1 LIGKSQSLVH
11 DDIFLTGVLE
21 EFRTALRNEIEAARR
36 HESSSAVFLI
46 NGRRIAQVGSNY
58 QYVFDVENLL
68 NLPGDAP
75 GDLYVPGRS
84 PLDVIIISVDGMAIT
99 LSAPEDLGPVVPSAR
114 LQSNLAHLMRKLIER
129 IEALANTPNPVGER
143 VRGASPV
150 SGESMRVDLG
160 EELNADQTEAVAS
173 SLGRDTTF
181 IWGPPG
187 TGKTQAIG
195 AIGEQLYRRG
205 RSVLVVSHTNIA
217 VDQAILRIGDKISA
231 DDLADGRVL
240 RVGEP
245 KDLHLKDHHPDL
257 LLDTHV
263 ARRSEELAKR
273 RDALKEELAA
283 ATEEAVQISR
293 KVDILEWLNEAKT
306 DITTMVKDLKE
317 VQELELELEHIR
329 KEHSRLAA
337 LAPKVTAAVRT
348 ARYAQSRLV
357 KIEKIGEVI
366 KDINRRIVAI
376 NNKLEEVGKQLA
388 EAKALYTE
396 TASVGWLTRRW
407 RRLPA
412 PDEQLESV
420 KKIESD
426 MGNLGLELDEAKRGL
441 GEAEKKKS
449 TFTQEV
455 VAFQRKYSATPE
467 EVLRRAA
474 AYHDRLEQLTPEN
487 ERLAEACSRR
497 RLQLEELL
505 RVRLAA
511 LREWELATEPSGSA
525 ESMLSAIKA
534 TYETAVSKVAG
545 LELAVLRQE
554 RNRLNEHIRTLESEI
569 QQIEESLKKIEELVI
584 ADAVVV
590 ATTLTRAY
598 LRDSIQSRRFDTVI
612 LDEASMA
619 PIPALWVAASLAES
633 NAVVVGDPKQLPPI
647 VISQTELAKRWL
659 GRDIFDEVGLT
670 SYTVRKSYLVVLKT
684 QYRMHPEISAIP
696 GTLVYKPRL
705 ADGLIKLDGHFY
717 PLSDGRCDEDLLR
730 WYRDDWGHDCPV
742 LLVNT
747 ASVDAW
753 VTSVSRGTR
762 ASRLNFLSATI
773 CVDLAEQ
780 LLRDNRPDFL
790 PGEPPRILIISPYR
804 PHAQLLEL
812 LLREQSLDEVRA
824 GTAHSFQGSEAD
836 VVILDLVND
845 EPHWRVGMFDPKNDE
860 NTSRLLNVALT
871 RAKRRLII
879 VGDFQYISKLSK
891 KAFLGADLIPFLLDR
906 YVLVDALNIVPAGLA
921 ARAAKAQ
928 TSILGGDVEPNATR
942 LVVTQEHFYPMLRG
956 DLTRTKRRVAIY
968 SAFITPDRLGQLEP
982 PIRAAVER
990 GVRVYVI
997 TKARGDRGKRELSTY
1012 RMLEE
1017 ALGSWGVVVIHKR
1030 RMHEK
1035 LVFIDDEILWMGSL
1049 NPLSF
1054 SNTQEI
1060 MERRK
1065 SREVVDDFIRTLRLN
1080 ELLSEYED
1088 GPPSCPICGSEVVAS
1103 EGADDPFYWRCV
1115 EEDCYSR
1122 SIDQPPLEG
1131 GIITCANCGSKI
1143 EYGEW
1148 GGKPHWRCLENRQHR
1163 QKIARTHVLLP
1174 KMRAIVPKRELRKL
1188 DKFFGITTA
1197 TAPSKASAQRQLFE
1211 LEGRPG
1217 VSP

>member
-1 LIGKSQSLVH
+1 MTEISQSLVH
-11 DDIFLTGVLE
+11 DDVFLTGVLE
-21 EFRTALRNEIEAARR
+21 EFRTALRIEIEAARR
-36 HESSSAVFLI
+36 HESSSAVSLI

-58 QYVFDVENLL
+58 QYVFDVENVL

-75 GDLYVPGRS
+75 GDLYVPGRHR
-84 PLDVIIISVDGMAIT
+84 LDVIIISVDGMAIT
-99 LSAPEDLGPVVPSAR
+99 LSVPEDLGPFVPSAR

-143 VRGASPV
+143 VRGALPV

-160 EELNADQTEAVAS
+160 EELNADQAEAVAS

-195 AIGEQLYRRG
+195 AIGEQLYRQG

-231 DDLADGRVL
+231 DALAEGRVL

-257 LLDTHV
+257 LLDTHID
-263 ARRSEELAKR
+263 RRSEELAKR
-273 RDALKEELAA
+273 RDVLKDELAA
-283 ATEEAVQISR
+283 ATEEAIQISR

-317 VQELELELEHIR
+317 VRELELKLAHNR

-337 LAPKVTAAVRT
+337 SLPKWTAAVRA
-348 ARYAQSRLV
+348 ARYAQTCLT
-357 KIEKIGEVI
+357 KKEKIGEII
-366 KDINRRIVAI
+366 KDINRRILAI
-376 NNKLEEVGKQLA
+376 NNKLEEVGKRLA

-412 PDEQLESV
+412 PDEQLEIV
-420 KKIESD
+420 KRLETD
-426 MGNLGLELDEAKRGL
+426 MGNLGLNLDETKRGL
-441 GEAEKKKS
+441 GDAEQKRS
-449 TFTQEV
+449 TFTHEIE
-455 VAFQRKYSATPE
+455 AFLHKYSDTPE

-474 AYHDRLEQLTPEN
+474 ARRDRLAQLTPKI
-487 ERLAEACSRR
+487 ERLAEACNQR

-505 RVRLAA
+505 QVRLAA
-511 LREWELATEPSGSA
+511 LREWELASEPSGSA

-534 TYETAVSKVAG
+534 AYETAVSKCAG
-545 LELAVLRQE
+545 LELAVLQQAYK
-554 RNRLNEHIRTLESEI
+554 RLNEHIRALASEI
-569 QQIEESLKKIEELVI
+569 HQIEESLKKIEEFVI

-619 PIPALWVAASLAES
+619 PIPALWVAASLAET

-647 VISQTELAKRWL
+647 VISQTQLAKRWL

-670 SYTVRKSYLVVLKT
+670 SYAVRKPHLVTLKT

-696 GTLVYKPRL
+696 STLVYERLL
-705 ADGLIKLDGHFY
+705 ADGMIKLDGNFY
-717 PLSDGRCDEDLLR
+717 APSDGRCDQDLLK

-780 LLRDNRPDFL
+780 LLRDSRPDFL
-790 PGEPPRILIISPYR
+790 PGDPPRILIICPYR

-812 LLREQSLDEVRA
+812 LLREQNLNEARA
-824 GTAHSFQGSEAD
+824 GTVHTFQGSESD

-860 NTSRLLNVALT
+860 NTRRLLNVALT
-871 RAKRRLII
+871 RPKRRLII
-879 VGDFQYISKLSK
+879 VADFQYISKLSK

-906 YVLVDALNIVPAGLA
+906 YVLVNALDIVPAGLA
-921 ARAAKAQ
+921 TRAAKAQ
-928 TSILGGDVEPNATR
+928 ASILGGDVEPNATR

-956 DLTRTKRRVAIY
+956 DLTRSKRRVALF

-997 TKARGDRGKRELSTY
+997 TKARGDRAKRELSTY

-1065 SREVVDDFIRTLRLN
+1065 SREVVDDFTRTLRLN

-1088 GPPSCPICGSEVVAS
+1088 GPPACPICGGEVVAS

-1131 GIITCANCGSKI
+1131 GIITCPNCGSKV

-1174 KMRAIVPKRELRKL
+1174 KMRAIIPKRELRKL
-1188 DKFFGITTA
+1188 DKHFGIATA
-1197 TAPSKASAQRQLFE
+1197 TAPSKAPSQRQLFD
-1211 LEGRPG
+1211 LEVP
-1217 VSP
+1217 